1 MNTADTILSTQQTLE
16 QRRAAAAWEHVSK
29 LEESHSKE
37 YVSLVRG
44 ASATILSCGL
54 GQTIAFY
61 VSKAKKD
68 KEYNE
73 YNLLTTHL
81 AQWVLGN
88 REKPDKSKTGTD
100 LLQEIIN
107 NDSDRYRELTS
118 EALSY
123 LVWLKRFAEARQKE

>member
-1 MNTADTILSTQQTLE
+1 MNTTTAIQSTRRTLE
-16 QRRAAAAWEHVSK
+16 QRRAAAAWAHVGDSPT
-29 LEESHSKE
+29 KE

-61 VSKAKKD
+61 LSKAS
-68 KEYNE
+68 KEKENENE
-73 YNLLTTHL
+73 YDLLTKHL

-88 REKPDKSKTGTD
+88 RERPNTSKTGTD
-100 LLQEIIN
+100 LLQEIMN

-118 EALSY
+118 EALAY
-123 LVWLKRFAEARQKE
+123 LVWLKRFADARKKE

>member
-1 MNTADTILSTQQTLE
+1 MNTAGTIQSTRQTLE
-16 QRRAAAAWEHVSK
+16 QRRAAAAWEHVGDSP
-29 LEESHSKE
+29 SKE

-68 KEYNE
+68 KEYD
-73 YNLLTTHL
+73 LLTTHL

-88 REKPDKSKTGTD
+88 REKPDKSKNGTH

-118 EALSY
+118 EALAY
-123 LVWLKRFAEARQKE
+123 LVWLKRFADARKKE

>member
-61 VSKAKKD
+61 ASKAKKD
-68 KEYNE
+68 KE

-81 AQWVLGN
+81 AQWLLGN
-88 REKPDKSKTGTD
+88 REKPDKSKNGTD

-118 EALSY
+118 EALAY

>member
-61 VSKAKKD
+61 GSKAKKG
-68 KEYNE
+68 KE

-81 AQWVLGN
+81 AQWLLGN
-88 REKPDKSKTGTD
+88 REKPDKSKDGTD

-118 EALSY
+118 EALAY